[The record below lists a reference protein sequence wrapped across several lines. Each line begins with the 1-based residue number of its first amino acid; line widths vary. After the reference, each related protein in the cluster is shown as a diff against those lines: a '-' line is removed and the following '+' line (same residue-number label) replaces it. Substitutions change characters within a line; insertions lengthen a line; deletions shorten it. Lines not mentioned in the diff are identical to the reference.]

1 MTKCGCDVPK
11 NEVHQ
16 CSKCADSFCGRHIYY
31 YIDEANIAI
40 TKNSKPHC
48 EKCYIEKYGKR

>member
-1 MTKCGCDVPK
+1 MNACGCEVK
-11 NEVHQ
+11 KKETYQCNMCNEH
-16 CSKCADSFCGRHIYY
+16 FCGRHIYY

-48 EKCYIEKYGKR
+48 EKCYKLKYKR